1 MSILA
6 HRINSILPLSVL
18 LLLIVG
24 LVGCRNDEKMVVGE
38 SFVLSGTIPSRIMCD
53 SLKEQ
58 SISLRNTYQIT
69 EDTKYYKE
77 GQDFIID
84 YPTGTIRRTSGS
96 AIPDYSLHPLYGKDN
111 FDESLLGAN
120 VDWTNEQYFV
130 YLDYNCKSLPEF
142 RANNQTSYLK
152 QTRDKLQSGNTLKLV
167 WYGNSITAG
176 GGTTH
181 AQWSFTN
188 RYEKYLKKQFPQ
200 AQIQSV
206 NLSIPG
212 YGTPE
217 AVSWFDGI
225 FKDQQ
230 PDIVFIGF
238 GMNDQCMEG
247 NSSCSNPTVFEENL
261 VMLANKI
268 KTLFGAD
275 VVFFSAFPPNEQWK
289 HNTHRM
295 EQYAA
300 ASRQAAIATNSA
312 YVDVFGTWQQVLKR
326 KDQQSLL
333 ANNINHPNDFGHW
346 IYEQA
351 FEAMQF

>member
-1 MSILA
+1 
-6 HRINSILPLSVL
+6 
-18 LLLIVG
+18 
-24 LVGCRNDEKMVVGE
+24 
-38 SFVLSGTIPSRIMCD
+38 
-53 SLKEQ
+53 
-58 SISLRNTYQIT
+58 
-69 EDTKYYKE
+69 
-77 GQDFIID
+77 
-84 YPTGTIRRTSGS
+84 
-96 AIPDYSLHPLYGKDN
+96 
-111 FDESLLGAN
+111 
-120 VDWTNEQYFV
+120 
-130 YLDYNCKSLPEF
+130 
-142 RANNQTSYLK
+142 
-152 QTRDKLQSGNTLKLV
+152 
-167 WYGNSITAG
+167 
-176 GGTTH
+176 
-181 AQWSFTN
+181 
-188 RYEKYLKKQFPQ
+188 QFPQ

-247 NSSCSNPTVFEENL
+247 NSSCNPTVFEENL

-351 FEAMQF
+351 FE